1 MEEQSKLC
9 LETCVC
15 VLLGTRVCYAVCV
28 RYCLE
33 HNSGP
38 KHSPLGILQENCM
51 SETGPSLNHFPQQ
64 IFEEKAKLQQ
74 GHVLQPQC
82 QLPML

>member
-1 MEEQSKLC
+1 M
-9 LETCVC
+9 CVS
-15 VLLGTRVCYAVCV
+15 VLLGTRVCYAVCA

-33 HNSGP
+33 HDSGP

-64 IFEEKAKLQQ
+64 ISEEKAKLQQ
-74 GHVLQPQC
+74 GHVLLPQW
-82 QLPML
+82 QLPIL

>member
-1 MEEQSKLC
+1 M
-9 LETCVC
+9 CVC

-51 SETGPSLNHFPQQ
+51 SETGPSLNHFPEP

-74 GHVLQPQC
+74 GHVLQHQC